1 MSNKTKISSIG
12 YCFEKK
18 TPNFKTENLKLTSL
32 GFKNIKIKKFISRQ
46 TWLSAKAKI
55 KNPTNS

>member
-18 TPNFKTENLKLTSL
+18 PNFKTENLKLTSL

-55 KNPTNS
+55 QNPTNS

>member
-18 TPNFKTENLKLTSL
+18 PNFKTENFKLTSL
-32 GFKNIKIKKFISRQ
+32 GFKNITIKKCISRQ
-46 TWLSAKAKI
+46 TSHSAKK
-55 KNPTNS
+55 SYLL